1 MSFTTGTQAELLY
14 AMPASGAATTAAAA
28 TIISGTTAANPPY
41 LLPAGF
47 FAIAGGTNPG
57 KSLLIK
63 GGGWFTVG
71 STAVTDVIQV
81 GLNTTAGTGTPAIVL
96 AKTGAFTTLINW
108 TTAAFDFEVMVTATA
123 LGAAAGGGSFNCCG
137 SVSLGAAN
145 NADAPTLGTMGTT
158 TTASLASKIMM
169 GAPNT
174 PLAFTTTTAYYVE
187 VSNTWSAT
195 TGAPSITLTNFYVFG
210 LN

>member
-1 MSFTTGTQAELLY
+1 MSFLTGTQAELLY

-47 FAIAGGTNPG
+47 FSPQTGTTPG
-57 KSLLIK
+57 KSVLIK

-71 STAVTDVIQV
+71 ATAVTDVFQV
-81 GLNTTAGTGTPAIVL
+81 GLNTAAGTGTPAIVL
-96 AKTGAFTTLINW
+96 AKTAAFTTLINW
-108 TTAAFDFEVMVTATA
+108 TTAAFDFEVMATLTAQGVGATA
-123 LGAAAGGGSFNCCG
+123 GSLNTVG

-145 NADAPTLGTMGTT
+145 NLDAPTLGTMGTT

-169 GAPNT
+169 GAPQTPVTFNT
-174 PLAFTTTTAYYVE
+174 LTAYYIE
-187 VSNTWSAT
+187 VSNTWSVV
-195 TGAPSITLTNFYVFG
+195 TGAPSITLTNFYIFG

>member
-1 MSFTTGTQAELLY
+1 MSFVTGTQTELLY
-14 AMPASGAATTAAAA
+14 AMPASGGATTAAAA

-41 LLPAGF
+41 LLP
-47 FAIAGGTNPG
+47 GGYFGPQSGGGAG

-63 GGGWFTVG
+63 GGGWLTVG
-71 STAVTDVIQV
+71 GTAVTDVFQV

-123 LGAAAGGGSFNCCG
+123 PGLSGTGTFNGVGSI
-137 SVSLGAAN
+137 SLGAGN
-145 NADAPTLGTMGTT
+145 NAAVPTLGTMGTST
-158 TTASLASKIMM
+158 TNSLASKIMM
-169 GAPNT
+169 GTPNT
-174 PLAFTTTTAYYVE
+174 AVNFTSSTAYYVE

-195 TGAPSITLTNFYVFG
+195 TGSPSITLTNFYVFG